1 MPLQIEGCDAFRLGN
16 HHVLHNCGVRRRTT
30 MRIMLGALPAVLL
43 IASAQAADVPPA
55 QEAEVTLRDFRFHT
69 GETLPELR
77 MHYRT
82 VGSSSG
88 EPVLILHGTSQ
99 SGAAMMAPAFAGAL
113 FGPGQPLDASK
124 YYIILPDSIGAGG
137 SSKPSDGL
145 RAKFPA
151 YNYDD
156 TVAAQYRVVT
166 EGLHLQHLRL
176 VMGFSMGGMQ
186 AWLWAEQHP
195 DFADGF
201 VPMASQPSPMA
212 SRNWMM
218 RRLMVETIRHDP
230 TYADGN
236 YTAVPQSLPYAIAR
250 FTVGTFGGNL
260 GWLAQ
265 APTAAQA
272 DAIVARQL
280 ASPPPDA
287 NDWVFQW
294 DSSHDYD
301 AAPGLQRITRPVL
314 VINSADDER
323 NPPESGIVER
333 AVARL
338 PHGEYDLVPESS
350 ETRGHGTVFTAKFY
364 AARLGQF
371 LANLPPEK
379 ARP

>member
-1 MPLQIEGCDAFRLGN
+1 MRN
-16 HHVLHNCGVRRRTT
+16 VLAA
-30 MRIMLGALPAVLL
+30 IAAAALLSVA
-43 IASAQAADVPPA
+43 AHAADVPSA
-55 QEAEVTLRDFRFHT
+55 QEADVILRDFRFHT

-82 VGSSSG
+82 IGSPSG
-88 EPVLILHGTSQ
+88 QPVLVLHGTSQ
-99 SGAAMMAPAFAGAL
+99 SGGAMMAPAFAGAL

-124 YYIILPDSIGAGG
+124 YFVILPDSIGAGG
-137 SSKPSDGL
+137 SSKPSNGL

-156 TVAAQYRVVT
+156 TVAAQYRLVT

-176 VMGFSMGGMQ
+176 VFGFSMGGMQ
-186 AWLWAEQHP
+186 TWLWAEQHP

-201 VPMASQPSPMA
+201 VPMASQPSAMA

-218 RRLMVETIRHDP
+218 RRLMVETIRGDP
-230 TYADGN
+230 TYAGGN
-236 YTAVPQSLPYAIAR
+236 YTAAPHSLPYAIAS
-250 FTVGTFGGNL
+250 FVVGTAGGNL
-260 GWLAQ
+260 GWQAQ
-265 APTAAQA
+265 APTAAEA

-294 DSSHDYD
+294 DSSHDFD
-301 AAPGLQRITRPVL
+301 AAPGLSRITRPVL
-314 VINSADDER
+314 AINSADDER

-338 PHGEYDLVPESS
+338 PHGEYDLVPESP
-350 ETRGHGTVFTAKFY
+350 ETRGHATLFMAKFY
-364 AARLGQF
+364 VARLGQF
-371 LANLPPEK
+371 LASLPAGNTQP
-379 ARP
+379 

>member
-1 MPLQIEGCDAFRLGN
+1 MPLLIEGRDAFHLGN
-16 HHVLHNCGVRRRTT
+16 HRVSHQYGVRRRTT
-30 MRIMLGALPAVLL
+30 LRIMLGALPAILL

-55 QEAEVTLRDFRFHT
+55 READVTLRDFRFHT

-82 VGSSSG
+82 VGSPSG

-124 YYIILPDSIGAGG
+124 YYVILPDSIGAGG

-186 AWLWAEQHP
+186 TWLWAEQHP

-201 VPMASQPSPMA
+201 VPLASQPSPMA

-230 TYADGN
+230 SYAGGD
-236 YTAVPQSLPYAIAR
+236 YTAVPQSLPYAIAS
-250 FTVGTFGGNL
+250 FNVGTFGGNL

-280 ASPPPDA
+280 ASPPQDA

-301 AAPGLQRITRPVL
+301 AMPGLRSITRPVL

-333 AVARL
+333 VIAQL
-338 PHGEYDLVPESS
+338 PHGEYELVPESS
-350 ETRGHGTVFTAKFY
+350 ETRGHGTVFMARFY
-364 AARLGQF
+364 AARLGRF
-371 LANLPPEK
+371 LANLPPEE

>member
-1 MPLQIEGCDAFRLGN
+1 VGN
-16 HHVLHNCGVRRRTT
+16 V
-30 MRIMLGALPAVLL
+30 LGAIAAALL
-43 IASAQAADVPPA
+43 LSVAAHAADLPPA
-55 QEAEVTLRDFRFHT
+55 QEADVILRDFRFHT

-82 VGSSSG
+82 VGSPSG
-88 EPVLILHGTSQ
+88 QPVLILHGTSG
-99 SGAAMMAPAFAGAL
+99 SGGAMMAPPFAGEL
-113 FGPGQPLDASK
+113 FGPDQPLDASK
-124 YYIILPDSIGAGG
+124 YFVILPASIGAGG

-145 RAKFPA
+145 HAKFPA
-151 YNYDD
+151 YDYDD
-156 TVAAQYRVVT
+156 SVAAQYRLVT

-176 VMGFSMGGMQ
+176 VLGLSMGGMQ
-186 AWLWAEQHP
+186 TWLWAEQHP

-218 RRLMVETIRHDP
+218 RRLMVETIRNDP
-230 TYADGN
+230 TYAGGN
-236 YTAVPQSLPYAIAR
+236 YTAAPHSLPYAIASYA
-250 FTVGTFGGNL
+250 VGTSGGNL
-260 GWLAQ
+260 GWQAR
-265 APTAAQA
+265 APTAAEA

-294 DSSHDYD
+294 DSSHDFD
-301 AAPGLQRITRPVL
+301 AAPGLPRIIRPVL

-338 PHGEYDLVPESS
+338 PHGEYYLVPGSS
-350 ETRGHGTVFTAKFY
+350 ETRGHGTISMAKFY

-371 LANLPPEK
+371 LASLPPGNT
-379 ARP
+379 RP